1 MKIKKVI
8 KIFIILFFILLFF
21 SVIFALINSANDKI
35 LSKVFIEKI
44 EVSNNSLEEA
54 TTKIN
59 DLINKIKNKEIKL
72 IYNDYQ
78 TSLILNEL
86 EPEYNVNDAITKA
99 YNIGRGGN
107 IFINNY
113 NILFTKIF
121 SKNINI
127 DKNYNKE
134 KLVEKINE
142 INSSLPD
149 ALQESKYYIEDN
161 NLIITKGKAGN
172 IVDEEKFLNLIEE
185 QLFNLNLE
193 KDTIE
198 IPVINKEPQNIDI
211 EKIHDEI
218 YKEAQDAYI
227 TQNPTVVHSEVN
239 GVDFAISNEEI
250 QKILQEDKEEY
261 IIPLNITLPN
271 KTVNDL
277 GEDAFPD
284 VLGTYTTLYD
294 ASNENRDNNVNLAS
308 EKINGTI
315 IYPGETFSYNQI
327 VGKRTIE
334 AGYKEAGAYAGG
346 KVVQEIGGGICQLSS
361 TLYNAVLYANL
372 EVVER
377 YNHYFE
383 TSYVDPG
390 RDATVSWGS
399 LDFQFKNNRDY
410 AIKIEAKARN
420 GVCEI
425 TIKGI
430 KQDND
435 YEVVIQ
441 PQVTSIIKKTERYE
455 NDSSLEEGV
464 TEVEQEGHDGC
475 TSETH
480 KILMQNG
487 VTVSDEII
495 SQDYYHALEKI
506 IKKGTK

>member
-172 IVDEEKFLNLIEE
+172 VVDEEKFLNLIEE
-185 QLFNLNLE
+185 QLYNLNLE
-193 KDTIE
+193 EDTIE

-261 IIPLNITLPN
+261 IIPLNITLPS

-346 KVVQEIGGGICQLSS
+346 KVVQEIGGGICQVSS

-495 SQDYYHALEKI
+495 SQDYYHSLEKI

>member
-35 LSKVFIEKI
+35 LSRVFIEKI

-185 QLFNLNLE
+185 F
-193 KDTIE
+193 I
-198 IPVINKEPQNIDI
+198 
-211 EKIHDEI
+211 
-218 YKEAQDAYI
+218 
-227 TQNPTVVHSEVN
+227 
-239 GVDFAISNEEI
+239 F
-250 QKILQEDKEEY
+250 
-261 IIPLNITLPN
+261 
-271 KTVNDL
+271 
-277 GEDAFPD
+277 
-284 VLGTYTTLYD
+284 
-294 ASNENRDNNVNLAS
+294 
-308 EKINGTI
+308 
-315 IYPGETFSYNQI
+315 
-327 VGKRTIE
+327 
-334 AGYKEAGAYAGG
+334 
-346 KVVQEIGGGICQLSS
+346 
-361 TLYNAVLYANL
+361 
-372 EVVER
+372 
-377 YNHYFE
+377 
-383 TSYVDPG
+383 
-390 RDATVSWGS
+390 
-399 LDFQFKNNRDY
+399 
-410 AIKIEAKARN
+410 
-420 GVCEI
+420 
-425 TIKGI
+425 
-430 KQDND
+430 
-435 YEVVIQ
+435 
-441 PQVTSIIKKTERYE
+441 
-455 NDSSLEEGV
+455 
-464 TEVEQEGHDGC
+464 
-475 TSETH
+475 
-480 KILMQNG
+480 
-487 VTVSDEII
+487 
-495 SQDYYHALEKI
+495 
-506 IKKGTK
+506 

>member
-172 IVDEEKFLNLIEE
+172 VVDEEKFLNLIEE
-185 QLFNLNLE
+185 QLYNLNLE
-193 KDTIE
+193 EDTIE

-261 IIPLNITLPN
+261 IIPLNITLPS

-346 KVVQEIGGGICQLSS
+346 KVVQEIGGGICQVSS

-506 IKKGTK
+506 IRKGTK

>member
-172 IVDEEKFLNLIEE
+172 VVDEEKFLNLIEE
-185 QLFNLNLE
+185 QLYNLNLE
-193 KDTIE
+193 EDTIE

-261 IIPLNITLPN
+261 IIPLNITLPS

-346 KVVQEIGGGICQLSS
+346 KVIQEIGGGICQVSS

-420 GVCEI
+420 GVCKI

-495 SQDYYHALEKI
+495 SQDYYHSLEKI

>member
-261 IIPLNITLPN
+261 IIPLNITLPS

-346 KVVQEIGGGICQLSS
+346 KVVQEIGGGICQVSS

-464 TEVEQEGHDGC
+464 TQVTQEGHDGC

-480 KILMQNG
+480 KILKQNG
-487 VTVSDEII
+487 AIISDEII

>member
-35 LSKVFIEKI
+35 LSRVFIEKI

-86 EPEYNVNDAITKA
+86 EPEYNVNNAITKA

-149 ALQESKYYIEDN
+149 ALQESEYYIEDN

-185 QLFNLNLE
+185 QLYNLNLE

-250 QKILQEDKEEY
+250 QKILQEDKEDY

-346 KVVQEIGGGICQLSS
+346 KVVQEIGGGICQVSS

-506 IKKGTK
+506 IRKGTK

>member
-261 IIPLNITLPN
+261 IIPLNITLPS

-346 KVVQEIGGGICQLSS
+346 KVVQEIGGGICQVSS

>member
-127 DKNYNKE
+127 DKIYNKE

-149 ALQESKYYIEDN
+149 ALQESEYYIEDN

-185 QLFNLNLE
+185 QLYNLNLE
-193 KDTIE
+193 EDTIE

-261 IIPLNITLPN
+261 IISLNITLPS

-346 KVVQEIGGGICQLSS
+346 KVVQEIGGGICQVSS

-464 TEVEQEGHDGC
+464 TQVTQEGHDGC

-506 IKKGTK
+506 IRKGTK

>member
-127 DKNYNKE
+127 NKNYNKE

-172 IVDEEKFLNLIEE
+172 VVDEEKFLNLIEE
-185 QLFNLNLE
+185 QLYNLNLE
-193 KDTIE
+193 EDTIE

-261 IIPLNITLPN
+261 IIPLNITLPS

-346 KVVQEIGGGICQLSS
+346 KVVQEIGGGICQVSS

-390 RDATVSWGS
+390 RDATVSWES

-506 IKKGTK
+506 IRKGTK

>member
-127 DKNYNKE
+127 DKIYNKE

-172 IVDEEKFLNLIEE
+172 VVDEEKFLNLIEE
-185 QLFNLNLE
+185 QLYNLNLE
-193 KDTIE
+193 EDTIE

-261 IIPLNITLPN
+261 IIPLNITLPS

-346 KVVQEIGGGICQLSS
+346 KVVQEIGGGICQVSS

-506 IKKGTK
+506 IRKGTK

>member
-35 LSKVFIEKI
+35 LSRVFIEKI

-149 ALQESKYYIEDN
+149 ALQESEYYIEDN

-185 QLFNLNLE
+185 QLYNLNLE

-250 QKILQEDKEEY
+250 QKILQEDKEDY

-346 KVVQEIGGGICQLSS
+346 KVVQEIGGGICQVSS

-506 IKKGTK
+506 IRKGTK

>member
-172 IVDEEKFLNLIEE
+172 VVDEEKFLNLIEE
-185 QLFNLNLE
+185 QLYNLNLE
-193 KDTIE
+193 EDTIE

-250 QKILQEDKEEY
+250 KKILQEDKEEY
-261 IIPLNITLPN
+261 IIPLNITLPS

-334 AGYKEAGAYAGG
+334 AGYKEAGAYSGG
-346 KVVQEIGGGICQLSS
+346 KVVQEIGGGICQVSS

-506 IKKGTK
+506 IRKGTK

>member
-261 IIPLNITLPN
+261 IIPLNITLPS

-346 KVVQEIGGGICQLSS
+346 KVVQEIGGGICQVSS

-506 IKKGTK
+506 IRKGTK

>member
-127 DKNYNKE
+127 NKNYNKE

-250 QKILQEDKEEY
+250 KKILQEDKEEY
-261 IIPLNITLPN
+261 IIPLNITLPS

-346 KVVQEIGGGICQLSS
+346 KVVQEIGGGICQVSS

-390 RDATVSWGS
+390 RDATVSWES

-506 IKKGTK
+506 IRKGTK

>member
-464 TEVEQEGHDGC
+464 TQVTQEGHDGC

>member
-346 KVVQEIGGGICQLSS
+346 KVVQEIGGGICQVSS

-464 TEVEQEGHDGC
+464 TQVTQEGHDGC

>member
-35 LSKVFIEKI
+35 LSRVFIEKI

-261 IIPLNITLPN
+261 IIPLNITLPS

-346 KVVQEIGGGICQLSS
+346 KVVQEIGGGICQVSS

-475 TSETH
+475 TSETY
-480 KILMQNG
+480 KILKQNG
-487 VTVSDEII
+487 AIISDEII

>member
-346 KVVQEIGGGICQLSS
+346 KVVQEIGGGICQVSS

>member
-261 IIPLNITLPN
+261 IIPLNITLPS

-346 KVVQEIGGGICQLSS
+346 KVVQEIGGGICQVSS

-441 PQVTSIIKKTERYE
+441 QQVTSIIKKTERYE

>member
-127 DKNYNKE
+127 DKIYNKE

-149 ALQESKYYIEDN
+149 ALQESEYYIEDN

-185 QLFNLNLE
+185 QLYNLNLE
-193 KDTIE
+193 EDTIE

-261 IIPLNITLPN
+261 IISLNITLPS

-346 KVVQEIGGGICQLSS
+346 KVVQEIGGGICQVSS

-410 AIKIEAKARN
+410 AIKIGAKARN

>member
-35 LSKVFIEKI
+35 LSRVFIEKI

-261 IIPLNITLPN
+261 IIPLNITLPS

-346 KVVQEIGGGICQLSS
+346 KVVQEIGGGICQVSS

-390 RDATVSWGS
+390 RDATVSWG
-399 LDFQFKNNRDY
+399 
-410 AIKIEAKARN
+410 
-420 GVCEI
+420 V
-425 TIKGI
+425 
-430 KQDND
+430 
-435 YEVVIQ
+435 
-441 PQVTSIIKKTERYE
+441 
-455 NDSSLEEGV
+455 
-464 TEVEQEGHDGC
+464 
-475 TSETH
+475 
-480 KILMQNG
+480 
-487 VTVSDEII
+487 
-495 SQDYYHALEKI
+495 
-506 IKKGTK
+506 

>member
-107 IFINNY
+107 IFMNNY

-172 IVDEEKFLNLIEE
+172 IVDEEKFLNLFEE

-211 EKIHDEI
+211 EKIHNEI
-218 YKEAQDAYI
+218 YKEVQDAYI

-346 KVVQEIGGGICQLSS
+346 KVVQEIGGGICQVSS

-487 VTVSDEII
+487 VTVFDEII

-506 IKKGTK
+506 IRKGTK

>member
-1 MKIKKVI
+1 MKIKKTI

-44 EVSNNSLEEA
+44 DVSNNSIEEA

-78 TSLILNEL
+78 TSLLLNEL
-86 EPEYNVNDAITKA
+86 EPEYNVNDAITNA

-113 NILFTKIF
+113 NILFTKLF

-127 DKNYNKE
+127 EKNYNNE
-134 KLVEKINE
+134 KLLEKINE

-172 IVDEEKFLNLIEE
+172 VVDEEKFLNLIEE
-185 QLFNLNLE
+185 QLYNLNLE
-193 KDTIE
+193 KNTIE
-198 IPVINKEPQNIDI
+198 IPVINKEPENIDI

-227 TQNPTVVHSEVN
+227 TENPTVVHSEVN
-239 GVDFAISNEEI
+239 GVDFAISNEKI

-261 IIPLNITLPN
+261 TIPLKITLPS

-294 ASNENRDNNVNLAS
+294 ASNKNRDNNVNLAS

-346 KVVQEIGGGICQLSS
+346 EVVQEIGGGICQVSS

-372 EVVER
+372 EIVER

-410 AIKIEAKARN
+410 AIEIEAKARN

-425 TIKGI
+425 SIKGI
-430 KQDND
+430 KQDDD

-441 PQVTSIIKKTERYE
+441 PQITSIIKKTEKYE
-455 NDSSLEEGV
+455 NDSSLEKGV
-464 TEVEQEGHDGC
+464 TEVKQEGHDGC

-480 KILMQNG
+480 KILKQNG
-487 VTVSDEII
+487 TTISDEII

>member
-127 DKNYNKE
+127 NKNYNKE

-172 IVDEEKFLNLIEE
+172 VVDEEKFLNLIEE
-185 QLFNLNLE
+185 QLYNLNLE
-193 KDTIE
+193 EDTIE

-250 QKILQEDKEEY
+250 KKILQEDKEEY
-261 IIPLNITLPN
+261 IIPLNITLPS

-346 KVVQEIGGGICQLSS
+346 KVVQEIGGGICQVSS

-420 GVCEI
+420 GVCKI

-506 IKKGTK
+506 IRKGTK

>member
-172 IVDEEKFLNLIEE
+172 VVDEEKFLNLIEE
-185 QLFNLNLE
+185 QLYNLNLE
-193 KDTIE
+193 EDTIE

-261 IIPLNITLPN
+261 IIPLNITPPS

-308 EKINGTI
+308 KKINGTI

-346 KVVQEIGGGICQLSS
+346 KVVQEIGGGICQVSS

-455 NDSSLEEGV
+455 NDSEEGV

-506 IKKGTK
+506 IRKGTK

>member
-107 IFINNY
+107 ILINNY

-127 DKNYNKE
+127 NKNYNKE

-261 IIPLNITLPN
+261 IIPLNITPPS

-346 KVVQEIGGGICQLSS
+346 KVVQEIGGGICQVSS

-464 TEVEQEGHDGC
+464 TQVTQEGHDGC

-480 KILMQNG
+480 KILIQNG

-506 IKKGTK
+506 IRKGTK